1 MITGLDVFSLM
12 AIPLF
17 MIAGKIMEIG
27 GISKRLVDLAASIVG
42 SITGGFA
49 IIAVIS
55 SMFFAAISGSAPATV
70 VAIGSILVPAM
81 IKEGYDKKFSIALI
95 AASGTI
101 GIIIPPSI
109 PFITFGISANASVG
123 DLFIAGVLP
132 GLLMGLTLIIYC
144 FYHF

>member
-1 MITGLDVFSLM
+1 MGDLDLFVAVQRMITGLDVFSLM

-123 DLFIAGVLP
+123 DLFIAG
-132 GLLMGLTLIIYC
+132 
-144 FYHF
+144 

>member
-1 MITGLDVFSLM
+1 
-12 AIPLF
+12 
-17 MIAGKIMEIG
+17 
-27 GISKRLVDLAASIVG
+27 
-42 SITGGFA
+42 
-49 IIAVIS
+49 
-55 SMFFAAISGSAPATV
+55 AISGSAPATV

-132 GLLMGLTLIIYC
+132 GLLM
-144 FYHF
+144 